1 MPVQWNRG
9 KDKDFDALPPRQ
21 PRQNIDPEWEELMD
35 FLASGLP
42 ASISYAG
49 DEERTRLPRIVGR
62 RAAGRGFRV
71 EFRDDEQHKLLWM
84 RKSADLTPE
93 ERERS
98 KGGRRKQAAVL
109 ATG

>member
-1 MPVQWNRG
+1 MPVQWNKG
-9 KDKDFDALPPRQ
+9 KAKDFEALPPRQ
-21 PRQNIDPEWEELMD
+21 SKQNVDPEWEELIA
-35 FLASGLP
+35 FLATGQP

-49 DEERTRLPRIVGR
+49 DDERARLPRIVGR

-71 EFRDDEQHKLLWM
+71 EFRDDEQHKRLWM

-93 ERERS
+93 EQERS